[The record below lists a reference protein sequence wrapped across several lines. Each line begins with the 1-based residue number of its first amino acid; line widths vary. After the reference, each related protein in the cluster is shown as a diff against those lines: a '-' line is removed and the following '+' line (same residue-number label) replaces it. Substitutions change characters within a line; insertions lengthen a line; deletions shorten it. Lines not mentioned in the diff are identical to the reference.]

1 MNKFLIKLQ
10 RALARMSHP
19 AESGINF
26 LPDARTASAIES
38 WVKDKG
44 YCLPD
49 VGIDE
54 VAARLGISRDQLS
67 AYSVNVLKKNFLT
80 WRKELR
86 MEEAKRLLLVDP
98 DRNLTRLAES
108 LGVDRSNFRRQFEEV
123 TGMSIAQWCDKVR
136 G

>member
-1 MNKFLIKLQ
+1 MNKYLIKLR

-19 AESGINF
+19 AESEKCF
-26 LPDARTASAIES
+26 FPDSRTTRAIES

-54 VAARLGISRDQLS
+54 VAARLGISRDQLT
-67 AYSVNVLKKNFLT
+67 AYSANVLNKNFLT

-86 MEEAKRLLLVDP
+86 MEEAKRLLFVDP